1 MTAMKKWTVLLLVF
15 SLVFLSLGQL
25 TTWAE
30 PQPDPTEEESQELD
44 NELPFEVDAQSAL
57 LMEATT
63 GKILYE
69 KDIDTP
75 FPPASI
81 TKNMTLL
88 LAIEAIEE
96 GKTDWD
102 DIVVVSENA
111 WRMKGSEMFLEIGQE
126 VTVEDLLKGI
136 SVVSANDACVAIAE
150 HLHGSEAV
158 FVQKMNE
165 KARELGM
172 ENTRFENSSGMP
184 HENHYMSARDIATL
198 AAHIVNNHP
207 KILELESQMEFTF
220 NDILQYNRNP
230 LLRRYPGAD
239 GLKTGWTNEA
249 GYCLVGTAK
258 QNNFRLISVVLNA
271 PSTQAR
277 LASSEALLNFGF
289 ANYTYTVIA
298 QKGEVV
304 GEAPVPDGKNTEVE
318 VSAAELLGAVVQDGE
333 GASLETVIEYEK
345 VSAPIQKGDKVGQ
358 IIVMLEEEELNR
370 VDVLANEAVERTNF
384 AVIALRKVGGFF
396 SNIGGGIMDL
406 IRGIIE

>member
-1 MTAMKKWTVLLLVF
+1 MTMMKKWSVIFLVF
-15 SLVFLSLGQL
+15 SLVFLSLG
-25 TTWAE
+25 TFTAWAE
-30 PQPDPTEEESQELD
+30 PEPDSEGEEPEQSG
-44 NELPFEVDAQSAL
+44 LPFDVDAHSAL

-63 GKILYE
+63 GKFLFE

-96 GKTDWD
+96 GRADWN

-150 HLHGSEAV
+150 HLYGSEAV

-165 KARELGM
+165 KARELGLTQ
-172 ENTRFENSSGMP
+172 TRFENSTGLP
-184 HENHYMSARDIATL
+184 HDNHYMSARDIATL
-198 AAHIVNNHP
+198 AAYIVNNHP
-207 KILELESQMEFTF
+207 KILELESQLDFTF
-220 NDILQYNRNP
+220 NDIFQRNRNP
-230 LLRRYPGAD
+230 LLGRYPGAD

-258 QNNFRLISVVLNA
+258 QNDLRLISVVLNS
-271 PSTQAR
+271 PSDPIR

-289 ANYTYTVIA
+289 ANYTLRTIA
-298 QKGEVV
+298 EKGEVV
-304 GEAPVPDGKNTEVE
+304 GEAPLPDGKSKEVE
-318 VSAAELLGAVVQDGE
+318 ASTAELLGAVITPVE
-333 GASLETVIEYEK
+333 VEKVETVIRYDK
-345 VSAPIQKGDKVGQ
+345 ISAPIQKGDKVGE
-358 IIVMLEEEELNR
+358 IIVMLEDEELNR
-370 VDVLANEAVERTNF
+370 VDLLANQDVERTNF
-384 AVIALRKVGGFF
+384 VVIAGRKIGGFF
-396 SNIGGGIMDL
+396 RNITGGIVDL
-406 IRGIIE
+406 IKGIFE